1 MAKEVIWSPLAK
13 RKRKEILKYWT
24 EHNKS
29 NTYSL
34 KLNELFKQAEQ
45 LICERPNIGKPTS
58 DKHIRFKIVRDYLIF
73 YEQADEKINILTIW
87 DSRQDPERLM
97 LR

>member
-13 RKRKEILKYWT
+13 RKRREILEYWI

-29 NTYSL
+29 KTYSL

-45 LICERPNIGKPTS
+45 LISERPNIGKPTS
-58 DKHIRFKIVRDYLIF
+58 DKHVRFKIVRDYLIF
-73 YEQADEKINILTIW
+73 YEQVDEKIYILTIW
-87 DSRQDPERLM
+87 DSRQDPDKLI

>member
-13 RKRKEILKYWT
+13 RKRKEILEYWI

-34 KLNELFKQAEQ
+34 KLNELFKQAEH
-45 LICERPNIGKPTS
+45 LISERPNIGKPTS
-58 DKHIRFKIVRDYLIF
+58 DKYVRFKIVRDYLIF
-73 YEQADEKINILTIW
+73 YEQVDEKYIF
-87 DSRQDPERLM
+87 
-97 LR
+97 